1 MTETTKEIMTENN
14 IDITLLGESV
24 RGLVSLAPTAKLL
37 SNADIIP
44 DTFKKKPA
52 NVLIALNMA
61 QRMHADPLALMQ
73 NMYIV
78 YGKPS
83 FSSKFLIGCFN
94 TCGRYTSIK
103 YRFVGERGSDDWGCE
118 AYACEVATGQD
129 VVGPLI
135 TIKLSKDE
143 GWYSKNGSKWKTMP
157 ELMLRYRSA
166 AFLINTTAPEISL
179 GLMTQEEIEDTIDI
193 QPLSDGSFGLEEQV
207 AAAEKLIAET
217 PVSVVDMPAPAAVVA
232 EPIPA
237 VVVPAPAPKIE
248 KRGPSF

>member
-1 MTETTKEIMTENN
+1 MAEITKEIMTENN

-24 RGLVSLAPTAKLL
+24 RGLVSLSSTAQLL
-37 SNADIIP
+37 ASADIIP

-83 FSSKFLIGCFN
+83 LSSKFLIGCFN

-103 YRFVGERGSDDWGCE
+103 YRFVGERGADDWGCE

-129 VVGPLI
+129 VVGPLV

-166 AFLINTTAPEISL
+166 AYLINTTAPEISL

-193 QPLSDGSFGLEEQV
+193 QPLRDGSFGLEEQ
-207 AAAEKLIAET
+207 AAETEKLIAET
-217 PVSVVDMPAPAAVVA
+217 PVSVVDMPAPADVVSQPVSEAVVL
-232 EPIPA
+232 
-237 VVVPAPAPKIE
+237 APAPKIE
-248 KRGPSF
+248 KRAPTF